1 MNDRLPR
8 QSPHPQL
15 NQIKLCYSNVDN
27 SLLSKINELRIKTH
41 DKRYDIILMNE
52 IKPKNGKMPDLKNL
66 QLNGYSL
73 HTSNLEP
80 DDVRGT
86 CIYINN
92 KFKSSEVTLPNH
104 NFTDAISVEVTG
116 QNKGKIL
123 VCCIYRSGSPQKA
136 ITKDEDLYKL
146 IRSITAA
153 PGYKMKIIVGDFN
166 LNRISWNPDP
176 ELPGLAEHK
185 FTNS

>member
-1 MNDRLPR
+1 M
-8 QSPHPQL
+8 
-15 NQIKLCYSNVDN
+15 DN

-41 DKRYDIILMNE
+41 DKRYDIVAMNE
-52 IKPKNGKMPDLKNL
+52 IKPKNGKMPDMKNL

-80 DDVRGT
+80 NDVRGT

-104 NFTDAISVEVTG
+104 NFIDAISTEVTG

-123 VCCIYRSGSPQKA
+123 VSCIYRSGSPQKA
-136 ITKDEDLYKL
+136 ITKDEELYKL
-146 IRSITAA
+146 MRSIAAA
-153 PGYKMKIIVGDFN
+153 PGYKMKIVVGDFN
-166 LNRISWNPDP
+166 LNKILWTPDP
-176 ELPGLAEHK
+176 ELPVLPEDSPEYK
-185 FTNS
+185 FVECI